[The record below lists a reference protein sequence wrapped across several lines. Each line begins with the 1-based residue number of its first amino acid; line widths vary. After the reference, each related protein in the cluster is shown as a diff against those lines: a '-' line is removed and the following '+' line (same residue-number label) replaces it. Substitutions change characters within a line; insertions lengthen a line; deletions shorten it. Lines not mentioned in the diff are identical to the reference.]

1 MVTPTARKPR
11 TQDERADIRR
21 SDRAVFDDA
30 DIAEMLSEGQV
41 AFVATCS
48 NDQPYV
54 LPNLYWFD
62 ADRRAL
68 YFHTA
73 AEGRT
78 RENVEFNPKVS
89 ASVATMGKLL
99 PAETAYEFSVAYDS
113 VCVFGE
119 ARIVEDEE
127 EARFALQGLLD
138 KYFPDHVSGEDYRP
152 ITRNEIKRTTVF
164 AIEIESWSGKRKV
177 ADS

>member
-1 MVTPTARKPR
+1 
-11 TQDERADIRR
+11 
-21 SDRAVFDDA
+21 
-30 DIAEMLSEGQV
+30 MLCEGQV

-62 ADRRAL
+62 PDRHTL

-78 RENVEFNPKVS
+78 RENVKSNPKVS

-99 PAETAYEFSVAYDS
+99 PADKAYEFSVEYSS
-113 VCVFGE
+113 VCVFGVT
-119 ARIVEDEE
+119 RIVEDEE
-127 EARFALQGLLD
+127 EARFALQRLLD
-138 KYFPDHVSGEDYRP
+138 KYFPDHIPGEDYRP
-152 ITRNEIKRTTVF
+152 ITRDEIKRTTVF

>member
-1 MVTPTARKPR
+1 
-11 TQDERADIRR
+11 
-21 SDRAVFDDA
+21 
-30 DIAEMLSEGQV
+30 MLCEGQV
-41 AFVATCS
+41 AFVATCAD
-48 NDQPYV
+48 DQPYV

-62 ADRRAL
+62 PDRHTL

-78 RENVEFNPKVS
+78 RENVKSNPKVS

-99 PAETAYEFSVAYDS
+99 PADKAYEFSVEYSS
-113 VCVFGE
+113 VCVFGVT
-119 ARIVEDEE
+119 RIVEDEE
-127 EARFALQGLLD
+127 EARFALQRLLD
-138 KYFPDHVSGEDYRP
+138 KYFPDHIPGEDYRP
-152 ITRNEIKRTTVF
+152 ITRDEIKRTTVF

>member
-1 MVTPTARKPR
+1 LVAPTARQSR
-11 TQDERADIRR
+11 TQDERVDIRR
-21 SDRAVFDDA
+21 SDRAVLDDA
-30 DIAEMLSEGQV
+30 AIAAMLREGQV

-48 NDQPYV
+48 GDQPYV
-54 LPNLYWFD
+54 LPNLYWFNS
-62 ADRRAL
+62 DRHTL

-73 AEGRT
+73 TEGRT
-78 RENVEFNPKVS
+78 RMNVEDNPKVS

-99 PAETAYEFSVAYDS
+99 PAEKAYDFSVEYSS

-127 EARFALQGLLD
+127 EARYALQGLLD
-138 KYFPDHVSGEDYRP
+138 KYFPDHIPGENYRP
-152 ITRNEIKRTTVF
+152 ITRDEITRTTVF

>member
-1 MVTPTARKPR
+1 MDREPR
-11 TQDERADIRR
+11 TQDERVEIRR
-21 SDRAVFDDA
+21 SDRAVIDDD
-30 DIAEMLSEGQV
+30 DIAAMLREGKV

-62 ADRRAL
+62 PDRHAL

-78 RENVEFNPKVS
+78 RENVESNPKVS

-99 PAETAYEFSVAYDS
+99 PADKAYEFSVAYDS
-113 VCVFGE
+113 VCVFGV
-119 ARIVEDEE
+119 ARIVEDEM
-127 EARFALQGLLD
+127 EARFALQGLLE
-138 KYFPDHVSGEDYRP
+138 KYFPEHISGEDYRP
-152 ITRNEIKRTTVF
+152 ITHNEIKRTTVF